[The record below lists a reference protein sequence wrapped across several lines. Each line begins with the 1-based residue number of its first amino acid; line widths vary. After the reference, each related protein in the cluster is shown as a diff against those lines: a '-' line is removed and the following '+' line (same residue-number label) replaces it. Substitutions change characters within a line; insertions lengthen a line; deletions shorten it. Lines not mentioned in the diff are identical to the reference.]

1 MRFAIPGLLL
11 LALLAIGCQRQTT
24 GATVSEYKNRRTDV
38 LKRHNRQRIAAQQ
51 DGAAALEEEGSAGF
65 GRVDEGF
72 SYDPTG
78 KRDPFRSFVLDRLGV
93 LEDGVKGPLEQFDLN
108 QLSVVGIVWDSERRR
123 ALMEDPSGRG
133 YVVQTGTAIGKNDG
147 TVVRIEDNLVMVRE
161 TYVDYV
167 GEKTMK
173 DIPMRVRPTG
183 QGG

>member
-1 MRFAIPGLLL
+1 
-11 LALLAIGCQRQTT
+11 
-24 GATVSEYKNRRTDV
+24 
-38 LKRHNRQRIAAQQ
+38 
-51 DGAAALEEEGSAGF
+51 
-65 GRVDEGF
+65 
-72 SYDPTG
+72 
-78 KRDPFRSFVLDRLGV
+78 DRLGV